1 MRIRMTSPPNSL
13 SLQEREDARFFVSY
27 KQILPVEF
35 GQMFAEVAVP
45 VYIRQTFTYRLPGDM
60 ATRAHVGSRVQ
71 VPFGK
76 KYLTAFIVDLHEKL
90 DDEVDETQIK
100 EVEELLDES
109 PVITPEILELT
120 KWVADYYFAPWGE
133 CLRAALPAGA
143 ISISEQMLELTPAGR
158 VALTEG
164 HLSSSKQQ
172 GLELMLSG
180 SGEITSRQFE
190 RQLTKPRA
198 GALIRQLSRDG
209 LIRVSQRIAETRMK
223 PKLHNVVRLSQGLG
237 VGGRGLAKYPTDHG
251 LRTSTQKQLN
261 EKQSR
266 VVEFLRSADDAV
278 PFSELLDAADVSSS
292 VVRTLE
298 KRGVV
303 EVF

>member
-1 MRIRMTSPPNSL
+1 
-13 SLQEREDARFFVSY
+13 
-27 KQILPVEF
+27 
-35 GQMFAEVAVP
+35 MFAEVAVP
-45 VYIRQTFTYRLPGDM
+45 IYIRQTFTYRLPGDM
-60 ATRAHVGSRVQ
+60 ATRAHGGSRVQ

-90 DDEVDETQIK
+90 DETQIK

-143 ISISEQMLELTPAGR
+143 ISISERTLELTPSGR
-158 VALTEG
+158 AALAEG

-172 GLELMLSG
+172 ALELMRSAA
-180 SGEITSRQFE
+180 GEMSSRQFE

-198 GALIRQLSRDG
+198 AALIRQLSREG

-223 PKLHNVVRLSQGLG
+223 PKLHNVVRLTGRGMG
-237 VGGRGLAKYPTDHG
+237 VGGWGLGAG
-251 LRTSTQKQLN
+251 QELGN
-261 EKQSR
+261 ETNRK
-266 VVEFLRSADDAV
+266 
-278 PFSELLDAADVSSS
+278 P
-292 VVRTLE
+292 
-298 KRGVV
+298 
-303 EVF
+303 

>member
-1 MRIRMTSPPNSL
+1 
-13 SLQEREDARFFVSY
+13 
-27 KQILPVEF
+27 
-35 GQMFAEVAVP
+35 MFAEVAVP
-45 VYIRQTFTYRLPGDM
+45 IYIRQTFTYRLPGDM

-158 VALTEG
+158 AALTEG

-172 GLELMLSG
+172 ALELMLSG
-180 SGEITSRQFE
+180 PGEITSRQFE
-190 RQLTKPRA
+190 RQLSKPRA

-223 PKLHNVVRLSQGLG
+223 PKLHNVVRLTGQGLG
-237 VGGRGLAKYPTDHG
+237 DGG
-251 LRTSTQKQLN
+251 
-261 EKQSR
+261 
-266 VVEFLRSADDAV
+266 
-278 PFSELLDAADVSSS
+278 
-292 VVRTLE
+292 
-298 KRGVV
+298 
-303 EVF
+303 